1 MALTVSMPQLGE
13 SVTEGTIARWLKK
26 PGEPVARYESI
37 AEVAS
42 DKVNAEIPAPSD
54 GIFGEIIAVEGSV
67 VSVGQPI
74 CTIEQGA
81 GASPEVPAAAPAA
94 PAAAPV
100 AAVEAPLAAAAPD
113 SAASGPA
120 VAGTG
125 LAVEPATAPASVPV
139 AAAPAPATAPLA
151 PAVAATA
158 PPAPA
163 ISPAASPATDANG
176 AAHQHVT
183 PAVRMLA
190 REQSVDLSL
199 IQGSGIGGRVTK
211 KDVLDHVQR
220 RDEAARAAGP
230 LVPAAP
236 AIGSTS
242 PSPAPAGFAPAS
254 AAAPVAAAVPAAAT
268 APPSPSAS
276 AEEGDQLLPMTSVRR
291 AIADHMVRSRQTSPH
306 AWLMVE
312 VDMSRVVRLREAG
325 KAAFRERYGI
335 SLTYLPFV
343 ARAVVEA
350 LRRRPSL
357 NAQWSEAG
365 LVLKHDINLGIA
377 VALEENLVV
386 PVLRN
391 ADRLSIAGLAQAMA
405 DLGNRAR
412 ANRLKLDEIQGGT
425 FTLNNTGALGTV
437 MTQAIINQPQAAIL
451 TMDAVVKRAVV
462 VDDMIAIRPIMNLG
476 LSFDH
481 RINDGLQAARFLQ
494 DVREQLEG
502 LDEGATLL

>member
-13 SVTEGTIARWLKK
+13 SVTEGTIVRWLKQ

-42 DKVNAEIPAPSD
+42 DKVNAEIPAPAD
-54 GIFGEIIAVEGSV
+54 GTFGEIIAAEGSV

-81 GASPEVPAAAPAA
+81 GAAAEVPAAAPAA
-94 PAAAPV
+94 PAAVQPAAPV
-100 AAVEAPLAAAAPD
+100 PAAAEAAPAVLEATPAPLAEA
-113 SAASGPA
+113 PA
-120 VAGTG
+120 VRAPEPV
-125 LAVEPATAPASVPV
+125 VERPT
-139 AAAPAPATAPLA
+139 AAAPAAAAVPAPSA
-151 PAVAATA
+151 AATV
-158 PPAPA
+158 
-163 ISPAASPATDANG
+163 PAAAAAAAADANG

-190 REQSVDLSL
+190 REQDVDLSL
-199 IQGSGIGGRVTK
+199 IPGSGIGGRVTK

-230 LVPAAP
+230 APLVALAPAPSAQSAAP
-236 AIGSTS
+236 APAALT
-242 PSPAPAGFAPAS
+242 PAPAAVSP
-254 AAAPVAAAVPAAAT
+254 APVAAL
-268 APPSPSAS
+268 PSLSAS
-276 AEEGDQLLPMTSVRR
+276 AEEGDQLLPMTPVRR
-291 AIADHMVRSRQTSPH
+291 AIAEHMVRSRQTSPH

-412 ANRLKLDEIQGGT
+412 SNRLKLDEIQGGT
-425 FTLNNTGALGTV
+425 FTLNNTGALGAV

-476 LSFDH
+476 MSFDH
-481 RINDGLQAARFLQ
+481 RLNDGLQAARFLQ
-494 DVREQLEG
+494 DIREQLEG

>member
-1 MALTVSMPQLGE
+1 VALTVSMPQLGE
-13 SVTEGTIARWLKK
+13 SVTEGTIARWLKQ

-42 DKVNAEIPAPSD
+42 DKVNAEIPAPAD
-54 GIFGEIIAVEGSV
+54 GTFGEVIAPEGSV

-81 GASPEVPAAAPAA
+81 GASAEVAATAPAAPVAEQPAAPVRAAAFEAVPAVREAAPAPAAVASAPATSPVAPAAAPAA
-94 PAAAPV
+94 EPV
-100 AAVEAPLAAAAPD
+100 P
-113 SAASGPA
+113 S
-120 VAGTG
+120 
-125 LAVEPATAPASVPV
+125 
-139 AAAPAPATAPLA
+139 
-151 PAVAATA
+151 
-158 PPAPA
+158 APA
-163 ISPAASPATDANG
+163 ISPVATAAADDANG

-190 REQSVDLSL
+190 REQDVDLSL

-230 LVPAAP
+230 APSAAPAVALSSQYPVPSAAPVGLAPAAASVPAAP
-236 AIGSTS
+236 AAALTS
-242 PSPAPAGFAPAS
+242 L
-254 AAAPVAAAVPAAAT
+254 
-268 APPSPSAS
+268 SAS

-325 KAAFRERYGI
+325 KVAFRERYGI

-350 LRRRPSL
+350 LRRRPTF

-425 FTLNNTGALGTV
+425 FTLNNTGALGAV

-476 LSFDH
+476 MSFDH
-481 RINDGLQAARFLQ
+481 RLNDGLQAARFLQ

>member
-13 SVTEGTIARWLKK
+13 SVTEGTIARWLKQ

-42 DKVNAEIPAPSD
+42 DKVNAEIPAPAD
-54 GIFGEIIAVEGSV
+54 GTFGEIIAAEGSV

-81 GASPEVPAAAPAA
+81 GAAAEVPAAAPAA
-94 PAAAPV
+94 PAAVQPAVPVPAAAEAAP
-100 AAVEAPLAAAAPD
+100 AVREVTPAPLA
-113 SAASGPA
+113 
-120 VAGTG
+120 
-125 LAVEPATAPASVPV
+125 EAPAARAPEPV
-139 AAAPAPATAPLA
+139 VERPTAAAPAAAAVPAPSAAATVPAA
-151 PAVAATA
+151 AAVA
-158 PPAPA
+158 
-163 ISPAASPATDANG
+163 DANG

-190 REQSVDLSL
+190 REQDVDLSL
-199 IQGSGIGGRVTK
+199 IPGSGIGGRVTK

-230 LVPAAP
+230 APLVALAPALSAPLAAP
-236 AIGSTS
+236 APAALT
-242 PSPAPAGFAPAS
+242 PAPAAVSP
-254 AAAPVAAAVPAAAT
+254 APVAALPAL
-268 APPSPSAS
+268 SAS
-276 AEEGDQLLPMTSVRR
+276 AEESDQLLPMTSVRR
-291 AIADHMVRSRQTSPH
+291 AIAEHMVRSRQTSPH

-312 VDMSRVVRLREAG
+312 VDMSRVVRLREAA

-350 LRRRPSL
+350 LRRRPTL

-412 ANRLKLDEIQGGT
+412 SNRLKLDEIQGGT
-425 FTLNNTGALGTV
+425 FTLNNTGALGAV

-476 LSFDH
+476 MSFDH
-481 RINDGLQAARFLQ
+481 RLNDGLQAARFLQ
-494 DVREQLEG
+494 DIREQLEG
-502 LDEGATLL
+502 LDEGGTLL

>member
-13 SVTEGTIARWLKK
+13 LVTEGTIARWLKQ

-42 DKVNAEIPAPSD
+42 DKVNAEIPAPAD
-54 GIFGEIIAVEGSV
+54 GTFGEIIATEGSV

-81 GASPEVPAAAPAA
+81 GAPVAVP
-94 PAAAPV
+94 APV
-100 AAVEAPLAAAAPD
+100 AAVEARPAAAAAEAAVRVAPEAAPVAPFPAAAAAAP
-113 SAASGPA
+113 GPA
-120 VAGTG
+120 TS
-125 LAVEPATAPASVPV
+125 APETSP
-139 AAAPAPATAPLA
+139 AAPAGA
-151 PAVAATA
+151 
-158 PPAPA
+158 
-163 ISPAASPATDANG
+163 DANG

-190 REQSVDLSL
+190 REQGVDLSR
-199 IQGSGIGGRVTK
+199 ITGSGIGGRVTK
-211 KDVLDHVQR
+211 KDVLDHVQM

-230 LVPAAP
+230 AAPAAP
-236 AIGSTS
+236 APAFARSS
-242 PSPAPAGFAPAS
+242 QYPVPSPGAPAAVPVGLAPAPT
-254 AAAPVAAAVPAAAT
+254 AFAPVAAPVSPAPT
-268 APPSPSAS
+268 GAPASLSAS
-276 AEEGDQLLPMTSVRR
+276 TEEGDQLLPMTSVRR

-312 VDMSRVVRLREAG
+312 VDMSRVVRLRDTS
-325 KAAFRERYGI
+325 KAAFRERYGV

-343 ARAVVEA
+343 ARGVVEA
-350 LRRRPSL
+350 LRRRPTF

-425 FTLNNTGALGTV
+425 FTLNNTGALGAV

-476 LSFDH
+476 MSFDH
-481 RINDGLQAARFLQ
+481 RLNDGLQAARFLQ
-494 DVREQLEG
+494 DVRGQLEG
-502 LDEGATLL
+502 LDESATLL

>member
-1 MALTVSMPQLGE
+1 MPQLGE
-13 SVTEGTIARWLKK
+13 SVTEGTIARWLKQ

-42 DKVNAEIPAPSD
+42 DKVNAEIPAPAD
-54 GIFGEIIAVEGSV
+54 GTFGEIIAAEGSV

-81 GASPEVPAAAPAA
+81 GAAAEVPAAAPAA
-94 PAAAPV
+94 PAAVQPAVPVPAAAEAAP
-100 AAVEAPLAAAAPD
+100 AVREATPAPLAEA
-113 SAASGPA
+113 PA
-120 VAGTG
+120 VRAPEPV
-125 LAVEPATAPASVPV
+125 VERPT
-139 AAAPAPATAPLA
+139 AAAPAAAAVPAPSA
-151 PAVAATA
+151 AATV
-158 PPAPA
+158 
-163 ISPAASPATDANG
+163 PAAAAAADANG

-190 REQSVDLSL
+190 REQDVDLSL
-199 IQGSGIGGRVTK
+199 IPGSGIGGRVTK

-230 LVPAAP
+230 APLVALAP
-236 AIGSTS
+236 A
-242 PSPAPAGFAPAS
+242 PSAQFAVPAPAALTPAPAAVS
-254 AAAPVAAAVPAAAT
+254 PAPVAAL
-268 APPSPSAS
+268 PSLSAS

-291 AIADHMVRSRQTSPH
+291 AIAEHMVRSRQTSPH

-350 LRRRPSL
+350 LRRRPTL

-412 ANRLKLDEIQGGT
+412 SNRLKLDEIQGGT
-425 FTLNNTGALGTV
+425 FTLNNTGALGAV

-476 LSFDH
+476 MSFDH
-481 RINDGLQAARFLQ
+481 RLNDGLQAARFLQ
-494 DVREQLEG
+494 DIREQLEG

>member
-13 SVTEGTIARWLKK
+13 SVTEGTIARWLKQ

-42 DKVNAEIPAPSD
+42 DKVNAEIPAPAD
-54 GIFGEIIAVEGSV
+54 GTFGEIIAAEGSV

-81 GASPEVPAAAPAA
+81 AASATAPAAAPAA
-94 PAAAPV
+94 PAAEQPAVSVPAVAIEAAP
-100 AAVEAPLAAAAPD
+100 AVREARPAAAP
-113 SAASGPA
+113 A
-120 VAGTG
+120 
-125 LAVEPATAPASVPV
+125 PV
-139 AAAPAPATAPLA
+139 AAAPAPTTAPLA
-151 PAVAATA
+151 PGAAA
-158 PPAPA
+158 PAPSVPA
-163 ISPAASPATDANG
+163 ISPAATAVADADG

-190 REQSVDLSL
+190 REQGVDLSL
-199 IQGSGIGGRVTK
+199 IEGSGIGGRVTK

-230 LVPAAP
+230 APSGAAAVALSSQDPA
-236 AIGSTS
+236 
-242 PSPAPAGFAPAS
+242 PAPAGLAPAP
-254 AAAPVAAAVPAAAT
+254 AAPAPVAAAVPAAPA
-268 APPSPSAS
+268 APPSLSAS

-291 AIADHMVRSRQTSPH
+291 AIAEHMVRSRQTSPH

-350 LRRRPSL
+350 LRRRPTF

-365 LVLKHDINLGIA
+365 LMLKHDIHLGIA

-425 FTLNNTGALGTV
+425 FTLNNTGALGAV

-481 RINDGLQAARFLQ
+481 RLNDGLQAARFLQ

-502 LDEGATLL
+502 LDESATLL